1 MSSIYGP
8 TLKRD
13 GQGSGV
19 FNDLL
24 LPWQPVFPVR
34 VLKIQ

>member
-13 GQGSGV
+13 GLRSGI

-24 LPWQPVFPVR
+24 LPLQPVFPVR